1 MTDRNSWDSWQSRTG
16 GKDMRERAK
25 EKVRKILE
33 THHPV
38 YIDEKKAEEIDK
50 LASAAQKEMAKINNK
65 NS

>member
-1 MTDRNSWDSWQSRTG
+1 MTDRSSWDSWQSRTG

-25 EKVRKILE
+25 VKVREILE
-33 THHPV
+33 THNPV

-50 LASAAQKEMAKINNK
+50 IASSAQKEMANISKK